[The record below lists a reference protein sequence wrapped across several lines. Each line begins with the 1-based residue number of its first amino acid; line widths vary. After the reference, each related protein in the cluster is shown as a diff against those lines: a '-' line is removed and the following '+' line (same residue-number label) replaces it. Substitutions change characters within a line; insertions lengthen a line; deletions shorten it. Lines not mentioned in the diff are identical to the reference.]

1 MEPILSVRRNILR
14 SLNLPEQE
22 LKLGLT
28 HLLVKSCKLAR
39 NEDLHNLVLPC
50 LTEALKNG
58 VSNIEIEEQRALY
71 YSEALVTL
79 FYRISTEFLNCLL
92 FRKETSVYCLFRL

>member
-22 LKLGLT
+22 LKFGLT
-28 HLLVKSCKLAR
+28 HLLVQSCKLAR
-39 NEDLHNLVLPC
+39 NDDLPYLVLPC

-58 VSNIEIEEQRALY
+58 VSNIDIEEQRALY
-71 YSEALVTL
+71 YFESLV
-79 FYRISTEFLNCLL
+79 C
-92 FRKETSVYCLFRL
+92 VCD